1 MTYPMETV
9 SSKLFT
15 WRPSRNTLI
24 PTFAGLVVLSL
35 SVSMILIHHIPW
47 LSTIIRDIFQVF
59 LVGIVFPLVYIHRSG
74 NHFSEFGLSLKK
86 WYLFLPINF
95 TLGILLFFM
104 FLSGSPP
111 PAEFRLNAS
120 VLWTV
125 AYVMCALVFE
135 LIFFYGFLRGLFER
149 DFGIVPGIVLACL
162 VYAFHHVGFQPEYGK
177 LFLVGLMY
185 ATVYRLGNS
194 ALLIFPF
201 FLGVGGTYDV
211 LVQSQV
217 VSPILY
223 PRMRASYLSVLILA
237 TVIWIWKNARSSS
250 TFSNKTGSLDLQ
262 APIPYSLLRKK

>member
-1 MTYPMETV
+1 MEDM
-9 SSKLFT
+9 SSQLFK

-24 PTFAGLVVLSL
+24 PTFSGLVVLSL
-35 SVSMILIHHIPW
+35 SVSMILVHNAPW

-59 LVGIVFPLVYIHRSG
+59 LVGIVFPLVYIHRSAS
-74 NHFSEFGLSLKK
+74 HSSEFGLSLKK
-86 WYLFLPINF
+86 WYIFLPINMI
-95 TLGILLFFM
+95 LGILLFFM

-125 AYVMCALVFE
+125 AYVMCVLVFK
-135 LIFFYGFLRGLFER
+135 LIFFYGFLRALFER
-149 DFGIVPGIVLACL
+149 DFGIVPGIVLASL
-162 VYAFHHVGFQPEYGK
+162 FYAFHHVGFQPEYGK
-177 LFLVGLMY
+177 LFFVGLMY

-211 LVQSQV
+211 LLQSQV

-223 PRMRASYLSVLILA
+223 PGIRASYLSVLILT
-237 TVIWIWKNARSSS
+237 TVIWMWKNARS
-250 TFSNKTGSLDLQ
+250 
-262 APIPYSLLRKK
+262 